1 MRANPKSQ
9 YLAAG
14 IFPTSLVL
22 LGMIFGFKEG
32 MLEGLVRIVL
42 SPSALIHDYIVIGGL
57 YAAFLNAGILG
68 LLCIAF
74 IAIMDIDLSGPFIA
88 ALHTVIGFA
97 FFGKNLLN
105 VWPII
110 LGVWLYSR
118 ANKSPFRNYALL
130 AIFGTT
136 LSPIVS
142 VIAFGGWLS
151 PVAAIIVAM
160 LFGTTAGFVL
170 PPLASHMLRF
180 HDGYNIYN
188 VGFTG
193 GIIGSFLI
201 AILRGFGYDF
211 TTQHAENTING
222 EMSRLLLILSLAATI
237 ACVVI
242 HSRHE
247 LHKLLADTRK
257 IYKSSGRL
265 VSDFTVIGSMNAAV
279 VNMGIMGL
287 ISCVFVLALGGAF
300 SGPVIG
306 GILTVTGFGAFGK
319 HPINCI
325 PVMLGVFIAASLKIW
340 DIQATS
346 VIIAGL
352 FGTTLAPIS
361 GSFGPVAGL
370 IAGFIHL
377 SIVHNVGILHGGVNL
392 YNNGFSGGFVASF
405 LVPIINAFSRK
416 ESNR

>member
-142 VIAFGGWLS
+142 VISFGGWLS

-201 AILRGFGYDF
+201 AILRGVGYDF

-325 PVMLGVFIAASLKIW
+325 PVMLGVFIAA
-340 DIQATS
+340 T
-346 VIIAGL
+346 
-352 FGTTLAPIS
+352 
-361 GSFGPVAGL
+361 
-370 IAGFIHL
+370 
-377 SIVHNVGILHGGVNL
+377 
-392 YNNGFSGGFVASF
+392 
-405 LVPIINAFSRK
+405 
-416 ESNR
+416 